1 MYLTL
6 EITYLIINAEITPR
20 REIVPMRRLLA
31 AVALS
36 ASALLPL
43 PVLAADARPLVDVAW
58 LKQSLEQPNLVVL
71 DIRSDSEGGGEAGFA
86 RGHIQGAVFS
96 DYAKAGWRTT
106 LQGVPGMLPPVNQV
120 AALIG
125 SLGIDNKTHVVVVP
139 AGKDSTDFGSA
150 ARVYWTFKVLGHDAV
165 SILDGGY
172 TAWTAQAAPVA
183 IGPVAKPTPKSFT
196 PNFRAELLATTADVS
211 AALVSKIP
219 LIDARPVD
227 QYTGKVK
234 APVAKAPGTIPG
246 AVNLPNTSFT
256 ATNPATMLPSEH
268 LRALLAKA
276 GVPEKG
282 PQIAFCNTGHWAAV
296 AWFGLSEVL
305 GNPQVK
311 LYDGSMAEWTAD
323 ASRPL
328 DIKAVIATQ

>member
-1 MYLTL
+1 
-6 EITYLIINAEITPR
+6 
-20 REIVPMRRLLA
+20 MRRLLA
-31 AVALS
+31 AAALS
-36 ASALLPL
+36 ASALLSL
-43 PVLAADARPLVDVAW
+43 PAQAADIRPLVDVAW
-58 LKQSLEQPNLVVL
+58 LKQSLERPNLVVL

-106 LQGVPGMLPPVNQV
+106 IQGIPGMLPPIDQV
-120 AALIG
+120 AGLIG

-150 ARVYWTFKVLGHDAV
+150 ARVYWTFKVLGHDSV

-172 TAWTAQAAPVA
+172 AAWTANAAAPVA
-183 IGPVAKPTPKSFT
+183 VGPVAKPTAKQFT
-196 PNFRAELLATTADVS
+196 PNFRAELLASTADVTT
-211 AALVSKIP
+211 ALANKTP

-227 QYTGKVK
+227 QYTGKIK

-246 AVNLPNTSFT
+246 AVNLPNTAFT
-256 ATNPATMLPSEH
+256 ATNPATVLPSEQ
-268 LRALLAKA
+268 LRALLAKT
-276 GVPEKG
+276 GVPDKG
-282 PQIAFCNTGHWAAV
+282 AQIAFCNTGHWAAV

-305 GNPQVK
+305 GNHQVK

-328 DIKAVIATQ
+328 DVKATIATQ